1 MTYVTQQVLNAL
13 SLGSLYA
20 LLALGLAI
28 VFAVI
33 GLVNFAYGELVTIT
47 GVVMLGLSYAS
58 ASAPLMFAGG
68 IVGAILASIATE
80 RVAFRPVRNAPPTT
94 MLLTSFGVSI
104 VVQSLL
110 LQFMEGGRPR
120 AVPTPAWMTT
130 VIEVGSLRIQTL
142 QLLTTGT
149 TALALVLVVVVLRRT
164 TLGIAMRAAAQDFG
178 AVRLMGIRAD
188 GVIRLAFAISGLLAG
203 VAGVLYVARRGA
215 VDPYMG
221 FIPVIKAFIAAVLGG
236 FRSLVGAVL
245 GGFLLG
251 GLEVF
256 FQAALPDAVAGM
268 QDAFIFL
275 VVGTVLVMRPQGVFG
290 NVAVAR

>member
-1 MTYVTQQVLNAL
+1 MTYVSQQILNAL

-58 ASAPLMFAGG
+58 VSAPLMFAGG

-104 VVQSLL
+104 VIQSIL

-120 AVPTPAWMTT
+120 AVPTPSWMTT
-130 VIEVGSLRIQTL
+130 VIDVGPLRIQTL

-164 TLGIAMRAAAQDFG
+164 TLGIAMRAASQDFG

-188 GVIRLAFAISGLLAG
+188 GVIRLAFAVSGLLAG

-275 VVGTVLVMRPQGVFG
+275 VVGTV
-290 NVAVAR
+290 

>member
-1 MTYVTQQVLNAL
+1 MTYVIQQILNAL

-58 ASAPLMFAGG
+58 VSAPLMFAGG

-104 VVQSLL
+104 VIQSIL

-120 AVPTPAWMTT
+120 AVPIPEWMTT
-130 VIEVGSLRIQTL
+130 VIDVGPLRIQTL

-149 TALALVLVVVVLRRT
+149 TALALALIVVVLRRT

-256 FQAALPDAVAGM
+256 FQASLPDAVAGM

-275 VVGTVLVMRPQGVFG
+275 VVGALLVMRPQGVFG
-290 NVAVAR
+290 NAAVAR

>member
-1 MTYVTQQVLNAL
+1 MTYVSQQILNAL

-58 ASAPLMFAGG
+58 VSAPLMFAGG

-104 VVQSLL
+104 VVQSIL

-120 AVPTPAWMTT
+120 AVPTPEWMTT
-130 VIEVGSLRIQTL
+130 VIDVGPLRIQTL

-188 GVIRLAFAISGLLAG
+188 GVIRLAFAISGRSPESPG
-203 VAGVLYVARRGA
+203 SSTS
-215 VDPYMG
+215 P
-221 FIPVIKAFIAAVLGG
+221 AAAPSTRTWGSS
-236 FRSLVGAVL
+236 R
-245 GGFLLG
+245 
-251 GLEVF
+251 
-256 FQAALPDAVAGM
+256 
-268 QDAFIFL
+268 
-275 VVGTVLVMRPQGVFG
+275 
-290 NVAVAR
+290 

>member
-1 MTYVTQQVLNAL
+1 MTYVSQQILNAL

-58 ASAPLMFAGG
+58 VSAPLMFAGG
-68 IVGAILASIATE
+68 VIGAILASIITE

-104 VVQSLL
+104 VIQSLL

-120 AVPTPAWMTT
+120 AVPTPSWMTT
-130 VIEVGSLRIQTL
+130 VIDVGPLRVQTL

-164 TLGIAMRAAAQDFG
+164 TLGIAMRAASQDFG

-275 VVGTVLVMRPQGVFG
+275 VVGTILVMRPQGVFG
-290 NVAVAR
+290 TPAVAR

>member
-1 MTYVTQQVLNAL
+1 M
-13 SLGSLYA
+13 
-20 LLALGLAI
+20 
-28 VFAVI
+28 
-33 GLVNFAYGELVTIT
+33 
-47 GVVMLGLSYAS
+47 
-58 ASAPLMFAGG
+58 
-68 IVGAILASIATE
+68 
-80 RVAFRPVRNAPPTT
+80 
-94 MLLTSFGVSI
+94 
-104 VVQSLL
+104 
-110 LQFMEGGRPR
+110 
-120 AVPTPAWMTT
+120 
-130 VIEVGSLRIQTL
+130 
-142 QLLTTGT
+142 
-149 TALALVLVVVVLRRT
+149 LVVVVLRRT
-164 TLGIAMRAAAQDFG
+164 TLGIAMRASAQDFG

-236 FRSLVGAVL
+236 FRSLVGAVM

-275 VVGTVLVMRPQGVFG
+275 VVGSVLVMRPQGVFG
-290 NVAVAR
+290 TAAVAR